1 MQSLFL
7 ESTRSRHAFVHSL
20 QHGRQDVMVLRFA
33 LQFAKSAS
41 ENGNHSSELTDARLA
56 LQMTLIQKE

>member
-1 MQSLFL
+1 
-7 ESTRSRHAFVHSL
+7 
-20 QHGRQDVMVLRFA
+20 MVLRFA
-33 LQFAKSAS
+33 LQFAMSAS